1 MSNSIFLEAFLEGFT
16 GGSLFFE
23 AKHPAIPD
31 CVFAPDEDEEQI
43 QPKEKCDHGE

>member
-1 MSNSIFLEAFLEGFT
+1 MVSTYLEAFLEGFT

-31 CVFAPDEDEEQI
+31 RLFVPEEREEAEQDTGTI
-43 QPKEKCDHGE
+43 